1 MDQDDMNDDH
11 DHDVDNNH
19 NSNNNNNIGIEIN
32 KTNIKNDYV
41 ADERSN
47 LKQQCNNINGIEE
60 KGITIQNDN
69 VKSAAGANVHYVD
82 LTEMDSDNDDD
93 NIDRNI
99 INNNK
104 NGATAHNRKAI
115 DPCDQGTTTKD
126 PTLIQSWDHRNE
138 ARDAITATTISTIT
152 RPSQHVGTGMATITI
167 PWSCHR
173 CTYVNRP
180 LALACEICSTTREI
194 LL

>member
-1 MDQDDMNDDH
+1 MDHDDDVNDDD
-11 DHDVDNNH
+11 DHDVDNNNH
-19 NSNNNNNIGIEIN
+19 KNNNIGIDIN

-47 LKQQCNNINGIEE
+47 LKQQRNNINGVRETNIN
-60 KGITIQNDN
+60 IQNEN
-69 VKSAAGANVHYVD
+69 VKSAAGAIVQWVD

-93 NIDRNI
+93 NNIDRN

-104 NGATAHNRKAI
+104 NGATEHNRKAS
-115 DPCDQGTTTKD
+115 DQRDQGTTTKD
-126 PTLIQSWDHRNE
+126 QTLIKSRDHRNE

-152 RPSQHVGTGMATITI
+152 RPSRDVGTGMATITI
-167 PWSCHR
+167 PWSCHC